1 MNHTAA
7 AFIDDAIA
15 AGAILF
21 GDFRT
26 KAGRQSPYFFNAGQF
41 CTGTGLA
48 RLGEHYADALLDSKV
63 AFDGIFGPA
72 YKGIPLAASIAIALA
87 KRGRDVPYSF
97 NRKEAKDHG
106 EGGTVVGAP
115 LKGRLVIVD
124 DVISAGTSVRESLD
138 ILHDA
143 GAQVAAVVIA
153 LDRQEQG
160 PNGRSAVDEVREQL
174 GVPVIAVATLD
185 DLIAQLQDD
194 PARSDSLAA
203 IRAYRTQYG
212 VNARS

>member
-138 ILHDA
+138 TLHDA

-185 DLIAQLQDD
+185 DLIARLQDD

-212 VNARS
+212 VTA